1 MFERPHHQRIAKFL
15 ATLDAEFLAQSGCYF
30 GGGTAIVLSLNEYR
44 ESMDVDFLRD
54 SIDG

>member
-1 MFERPHHQRIAKFL
+1 MFNRPHHQRIAKFL
-15 ATLDAEFLAQSGCYF
+15 ASLNVVFLAQCRCYF

-44 ESMDVDFLRD
+44 ESAGVSFLCG